1 VKIICGDSID
11 VLGHIESES
20 VQCCV
25 TSPPYYG
32 LRDYGVEG
40 QIGVEPSL
48 AEYIEKLVD
57 VFDQVRRV
65 LKPDGV
71 LWLNMGDSYA
81 GSGGALSRQGEG
93 AMKGRSI
100 VAAWQIAAAQKK
112 KCAGAIPKNDWGL
125 KPKDLMGMPWRVAFA
140 LQEAGWWLRS
150 DVIWHKPTALP
161 ESVRDRPTRSHEY
174 LFLLT
179 KSRRYYYDAAAISEP
194 VSGNAH
200 SRGNGVN
207 PKALHDDSQSTRK
220 NASWA
225 AATCGL
231 VERRNKRTV
240 WTIASQPF
248 SGAHSACFP
257 AKLVE
262 PCILAGSRTGDL
274 VLDPFCGAGT
284 TGLVAH
290 RLGRR
295 SVGIEIN
302 PDYVAM
308 ARQRIIDDA
317 PLLHAFADCF
327 TENKKKG
334 VCDE

>member
-11 VLGHIESES
+11 GLGSIESES

-25 TSPPYYG
+25 TSPPYFG
-32 LRDYGVEG
+32 LRDYGVAG
-40 QIGVEPSL
+40 QLGMESTP

-81 GSGGALSRQGEG
+81 GSWGAQSRQGEG

-100 VAAWQIAAAQKK
+100 VAARQIAAAQKK
-112 KCAGAIPKNDWGL
+112 THTGTIPKNDWGL
-125 KPKDLMGMPWRVAFA
+125 KTKDLMGMPWRVAFA
-140 LQEAGWWLRS
+140 LQGAGWWLRS
-150 DVIWHKPTALP
+150 DIIWHKPSCMP
-161 ESVRDRPTRSHEY
+161 ESIRDRPTRSHEY

-179 KSRRYYYDAAAISEP
+179 KSRHYYYDADAIRETA
-194 VSGNAH
+194 VSDEYMVRNA
-200 SRGNGVN
+200 
-207 PKALHDDSQSTRK
+207 
-220 NASWA
+220 
-225 AATCGL
+225 
-231 VERRNKRTV
+231 RTV
-240 WTIASQPF
+240 WSIASQPF
-248 SGAHSACFP
+248 KGAHFACFP
-257 AKLVE
+257 PKLVE
-262 PCILAGSRTGDL
+262 PCVLAGSRLGDL

-295 SVGIEIN
+295 FVGIEIN

-317 PLLHAFADCF
+317 PLLHSLAVIG
-327 TENKKKG
+327 ER
-334 VCDE
+334 